1 MHRDPPAG
9 RILLLLMAA
18 LASVQCATQP
28 THAIDTD
35 TSAERHQV
43 DQLNERLNQLE
54 QRVMAL
60 EQHDTA
66 AATPAQTSPGTQKGE
81 KPHAP
86 TTNPSGIAPP
96 EAWQSVHSDLSA
108 GEVRKLLG
116 EPARRFQLGN
126 RLVWYYVYPGVGRG
140 SVMFDQSGHV
150 VDWQRPPFSWW

>member
-1 MHRDPPAG
+1 MHRHPPVG

-18 LASVQCATQP
+18 LTSVQCAVQP
-28 THAIDTD
+28 THAIDTG

-43 DQLNERLNQLE
+43 DQLNERLDQLE
-54 QRVMAL
+54 QRVRAL

-66 AATPAQTSPGTQKGE
+66 
-81 KPHAP
+81 
-86 TTNPSGIAPP
+86 APP